1 MLLEPDILF
10 CLVVD
15 AGFFVVKVDGVEGGN
30 PGKDA
35 RRAFVFVPSSGGV
48 P

>member
-1 MLLEPDILF
+1 MLLESDILF

-35 RRAFVFVPSSGGV
+35 RRAFVFVPSSGGI